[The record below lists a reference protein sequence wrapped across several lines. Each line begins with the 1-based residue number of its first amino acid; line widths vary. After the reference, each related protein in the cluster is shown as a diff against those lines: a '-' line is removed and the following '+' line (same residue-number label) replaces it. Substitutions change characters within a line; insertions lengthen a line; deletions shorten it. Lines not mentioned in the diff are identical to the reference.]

1 MLQFLVCS
9 DIHSYADNIRLAIQ
23 KTDRVDAILI
33 AGDLEIEE
41 DKVRDIVG
49 SIPCYMVCG
58 NNDYYLN
65 TDYPQ
70 ELLIDICENTG
81 DTSVSSNS
89 SNTSEE
95 SNASNLTNSSNE
107 SKGLSIGNVTAL
119 TYDSVPDTDS
129 VQTSS
134 REGFLSSILSRLFPP
149 KTDGL
154 PIGLSFP
161 QHTFKRPSNI
171 RHRILMTHGKEYNVP
186 DVSLLARR
194 AGIWDADLVI
204 FGHTHQ
210 FWDTTF
216 HRGKIRL
223 INPGCLVGDPKATI
237 RAYGNYEICSY
248 SLLRILDNGGIE
260 AEHLFL

>member
-9 DIHSYADNIRLAIQ
+9 DNHSYAETIRLAIQ
-23 KTDRVDAILI
+23 KTDQVDAILI
-33 AGDLEIEE
+33 AGDLEVEE

-70 ELLIDICENTG
+70 ELLIDVCENTG
-81 DTSVSSNS
+81 DAPVSSDASNSSNS
-89 SNTSEE
+89 SIASNS
-95 SNASNLTNSSNE
+95 SNASNESN
-107 SKGLSIGNVTAL
+107 GLSIGNVTAL
-119 TYDSVPDTDS
+119 TYDTVPDTDS
-129 VQTSS
+129 VQAFS
-134 REGFLSSILSRLFPP
+134 RAGFLSSILSRLFPP
-149 KTDGL
+149 KTDEL
-154 PIGLSFP
+154 PVGLSFP

-223 INPGCLVGDPKATI
+223 INPGCLVGDPKASI

>member
-70 ELLIDICENTG
+70 ELLIDVCENTG
-81 DTSVSSNS
+81 DTPVSSNASNS
-89 SNTSEE
+89 SNI
-95 SNASNLTNSSNE
+95 SNPSNE

-119 TYDSVPDTDS
+119 TYNAVPDTDS
-129 VQTSS
+129 IQASS

-149 KTDGL
+149 KTDEL

-186 DVSLLARR
+186 DISLLARR

-216 HRGKIRL
+216 HRGKVRL
-223 INPGCLVGDPKATI
+223 INPGCLVGDPKASI

-248 SLLRILDNGGIE
+248 SLLRILDNGEIE
-260 AEHLFL
+260 AEHLYL